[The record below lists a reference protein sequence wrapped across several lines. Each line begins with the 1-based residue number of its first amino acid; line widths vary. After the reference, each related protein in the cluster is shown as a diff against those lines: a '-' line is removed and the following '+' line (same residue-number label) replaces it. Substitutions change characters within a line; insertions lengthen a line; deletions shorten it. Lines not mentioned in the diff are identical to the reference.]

1 MVTLAELL
9 RAVIPNI
16 TDEEIAAVRNRFLA
30 QAAVICDA
38 VMRGAGLHV
47 GDEVQIGNG
56 DRHGVEEE

>member
-16 TDEEIAAVRNRFLA
+16 TDEEIAAVRNHFLA

-38 VMRGAGLHV
+38 VMRGAGLQV

-56 DRHGVEEE
+56 DQHGIEED